1 MPLGHYADVCA
12 LNEGETLQYATGSKK
27 AEAKTT
33 STQPI
38 SRRRLPAFRRLRRLA
53 GRIGA
58 CMRCGDRLRRCGAYP
73 LAAQLAQLARRGVA
87 DLDASQRVVG
97 RAAGSGRAGAGARG
111 ARRPGATARGGTT
124 ARRLKAE
131 RGRHRP
137 GAAAR
142 GALALTPSYIRRTSY
157 YMMNTRHCGE
167 VYFRVLFL
175 SLWRYRSII
184 IAHTPTPA
192 AKNSYKTLRQGSNLR
207 KIALH
212 HSR

>member
-27 AEAKTT
+27 AEAKPPPPNQYCT
-33 STQPI
+33 
-38 SRRRLPAFRRLRRLA
+38 RRRLPAFRRLRRLA

-87 DLDASQRVVG
+87 DLDASERVVG

-142 GALALTPSYIRRTSY
+142 GALALTPSYD
-157 YMMNTRHCGE
+157 
-167 VYFRVLFL
+167 VL
-175 SLWRYRSII
+175 RII
-184 IAHTPTPA
+184 
-192 AKNSYKTLRQGSNLR
+192 
-207 KIALH
+207 
-212 HSR
+212 